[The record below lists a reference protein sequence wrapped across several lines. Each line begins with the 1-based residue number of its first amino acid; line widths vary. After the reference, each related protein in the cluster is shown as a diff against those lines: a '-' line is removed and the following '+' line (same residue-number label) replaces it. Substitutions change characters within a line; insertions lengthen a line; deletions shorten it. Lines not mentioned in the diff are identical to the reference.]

1 MGDGLSLVIPKVT
14 SCLPSR
20 EFPCK
25 GRRRLSLN
33 LLPLQML
40 ERSHIPYI
48 SCVILIW
55 VVTRSITSMMI
66 SKKQQAL
73 MKTVGEN
80 KQVVLFI
87 CICFFVIFTFFYLE
101 HCERV

>member
-1 MGDGLSLVIPKVT
+1 
-14 SCLPSR
+14 
-20 EFPCK
+20 
-25 GRRRLSLN
+25 
-33 LLPLQML
+33 ML
-40 ERSHIPYI
+40 
-48 SCVILIW
+48 
-55 VVTRSITSMMI
+55 I

-73 MKTVGEN
+73 IKTVEEN